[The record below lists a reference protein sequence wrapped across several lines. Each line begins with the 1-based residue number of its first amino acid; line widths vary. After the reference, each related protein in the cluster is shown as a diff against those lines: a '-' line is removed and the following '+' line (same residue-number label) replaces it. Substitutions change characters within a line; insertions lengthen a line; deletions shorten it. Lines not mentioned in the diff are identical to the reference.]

1 MRIWNDKRVLITGVC
16 GTIGANLKEQILND
30 SDNQVKELVCI
41 DNNENELFSAAQRDH
56 RSNVRYCLSDI
67 RSYDDIKTLMEGVDI
82 VIHAAALKHV
92 FFGEQ
97 NPDQY
102 LLTNIVG
109 TQNII
114 KAAKAN
120 NVERVL
126 YTSSDKAVNP
136 TNVMGA
142 SKLMGERLI
151 TAANMNNRGGR
162 TIFSSTRFGNVLGSN
177 GSVVPVFK
185 EQILSGGP
193 LTLTDSNMTRF
204 VMSINEACFLVLQSV
219 DKMVGGEIFVSKMPV
234 IKISDLAKAMIK
246 IIAPLHGHTEIKIKE
261 IGARAGEKMYEE
273 LINSEES
280 GRCIE
285 LKNYFVILPS
295 VSSKNSDAYDDVT
308 HGHAPQEYNSSTS
321 PSLTQHQIVTMLR
334 EQNIL

>member
-16 GTIGANLKEQILND
+16 GTIGSNLKDQILADPN
-30 SDNQVKELVCI
+30 NQVKELVCI
-41 DNNENELFSAAQRDH
+41 DNNENELFTAAQNDKRK
-56 RSNVRYCLSDI
+56 NVRYCLSDI
-67 RSYDDIKTLMEGVDI
+67 RSYDDIKALMEGIDI
-82 VIHAAALKHV
+82 VLHVAALKHV

-120 NVERVL
+120 KVERVL

-151 TAANMNNRGGR
+151 TAANTNNRGGR

-193 LTLTDSNMTRF
+193 LTMTESRMTRF
-204 VMSINEACFLVLQSV
+204 VMSIDEACFLVLKSV

-234 IKISDLAKAMIK
+234 LKIIDLAKAMID
-246 IIAPLHGHTEIKIKE
+246 IIAPLHKQTDIKISE

-280 GRCIE
+280 GRCME
-285 LKNYFVILPS
+285 LKDYFVILPS
-295 VSSKNSDAYDDVT
+295 ALDKNDAAYEDVMD
-308 HGHAPQEYNSSTS
+308 GHAPREYNSSS
-321 PSLTQHQIVTMLR
+321 IPSLTQHQIATMLKK
-334 EQNIL
+334 QNIL